1 MNRGTLL
8 AAWRNAILP
17 LSHSAPTAQVQ
28 TVLANHVAAM
38 APAALIGVLAGLL
51 AIGFTVINLK
61 VARLRIQVLQARP
74 GGSRRRLLRARAPI
88 GRARCAAR
96 GPQRTCAHVQKPDAR
111 EPRKSVHR
119 HGVTA
124 VSVPGR
130 C

>member
-1 MNRGTLL
+1 MGRSALL
-8 AAWRNAILP
+8 AARRERCVA
-17 LSHSAPTAQVQ
+17 ATAQVQ

-74 GGSRRRLLRARAPI
+74 GARGAGPPRARAPT

-96 GPQRTCAHVQKPDAR
+96 GPQRARAHF
-111 EPRKSVHR
+111 ESL
-119 HGVTA
+119 A
-124 VSVPGR
+124 VAGM
-130 C
+130 